1 MNRVLGILFTIL
13 AIAAM
18 VFAIL
23 NYGDY
28 RSMLFTEEATIDD
41 DSISEWVD
49 EAAAM
54 GEEESE
60 AIEITEAAD
69 TTKYELR

>member
-28 RSMLFTEEATIDD
+28 RSMLFTEEATIGD

-49 EAAAM
+49 EATM

>member
-13 AIAAM
+13 AITAM

-28 RSMLFTEEATIDD
+28 RSMLFTEEATIGD
-41 DSISEWVD
+41 DSISEWAD
-49 EAAAM
+49 EAAM

>member
-1 MNRVLGILFTIL
+1 
-13 AIAAM
+13 M

-28 RSMLFTEEATIDD
+28 RSMLFTEESTIDD

-49 EAAAM
+49 EAAM

-60 AIEITEAAD
+60 AIDVTEAAD

>member
-28 RSMLFTEEATIDD
+28 RSMLFTEEATIGD

-49 EAAAM
+49 EAAI

>member
-28 RSMLFTEEATIDD
+28 HSMLFTEEATIGD

-49 EAAAM
+49 EAAM

>member
-28 RSMLFTEEATIDD
+28 RSMLFTEEATIGD
-41 DSISEWVD
+41 DSISEWV
-49 EAAAM
+49 EEAAM

>member
-1 MNRVLGILFTIL
+1 
-13 AIAAM
+13 M

-23 NYGDY
+23 NYGGY
-28 RSMLFTEEATIDD
+28 RSMLFTEEATIGD

-49 EAAAM
+49 EATM

-60 AIEITEAAD
+60 SIEITEAAD

>member
-28 RSMLFTEEATIDD
+28 RSMLFTEEATIGD
-41 DSISEWVD
+41 DSISEWVE
-49 EAAAM
+49 EAAI

>member
-1 MNRVLGILFTIL
+1 
-13 AIAAM
+13 M

-28 RSMLFTEEATIDD
+28 RSMLFTEEATIGD

-49 EAAAM
+49 EAAM
-54 GEEESE
+54 DEEESE

>member
-1 MNRVLGILFTIL
+1 
-13 AIAAM
+13 M

-28 RSMLFTEEATIDD
+28 RSMLFTEEATIGD

-49 EAAAM
+49 EAAM

-69 TTKYELR
+69 TTKYEL

>member
-1 MNRVLGILFTIL
+1 
-13 AIAAM
+13 M

-28 RSMLFTEEATIDD
+28 RSMLFTEEATIGD

-49 EAAAM
+49 EAAM

-60 AIEITEAAD
+60 AIEIIEAAD

>member
-28 RSMLFTEEATIDD
+28 RSMLFTEEATIGD

-49 EAAAM
+49 EAAM

-60 AIEITEAAD
+60 AIDITEAAD

>member
-1 MNRVLGILFTIL
+1 
-13 AIAAM
+13 M

-23 NYGDY
+23 NYGGY
-28 RSMLFTEEATIDD
+28 RSMLFTEETSISD

-49 EAAAM
+49 EATM

-60 AIEITEAAD
+60 AIEIIEAAD
-69 TTKYELR
+69 TTKYEF